1 MRAFLLGCSSF
12 LLLACSV
19 QSPSQPSPTLSNPE
33 LWVSEHLAESG
44 SDLFSQLENL
54 PQLKL
59 LVEEGL
65 NNNPQLQQSKSQLA
79 ASVALLELA
88 QAQLWPELSAY
99 LTAGRQDNGNNIAN
113 SAQLGLDFSWEID
126 LWGKLDDQAQAALL
140 DAKTQ
145 LHQYQAAQQNLV
157 AKISQDW
164 FNLLTAQQQL
174 ALIEQRRDNLQQN
187 LTIIEDGYQ
196 SGIRQ
201 SLDVFL
207 SRADV
212 AGAQANVAAKKDQL
226 NQASQALELSLGR
239 YPSGQLRAAGE
250 LTLNIAKL
258 PAGLP
263 SEMLQRRPDIQAEYT
278 NLSAANAR
286 IAVAYKQ
293 KFPSL
298 RLTSRVGGSSNEL
311 NDLLQPESLVWN
323 VFANL
328 TSPLLDAGRLEAQQ
342 QQKQAL
348 AEAAAAQLSNKVLT
362 AFAEVESA
370 LNAETALVE
379 QLDRVI
385 VAADNSI
392 QAEQLAFEQYQAG
405 LVEYVTVLE
414 SQRRSFDSQSTR
426 IDIRNQRLQ
435 NRIDLLLALGG
446 GLPQAPQWAES
457 KDVTP

>member
-1 MRAFLLGCSSF
+1 M
-12 LLLACSV
+12 
-19 QSPSQPSPTLSNPE
+19 QSPSEPTPVLLNPE
-33 LWVSEHLAESG
+33 QWVSEHLAESG
-44 SDLFSQLENL
+44 SDLFSQLENI
-54 PQLKL
+54 PQLKA
-59 LVEEGL
+59 LVDEGL
-65 NNNPQLQQSKSQLA
+65 SNNPQLQQSKSQLA

-88 QAQLWPELSAY
+88 QAEMWPEISAY

-113 SAQLGLDFSWEID
+113 SAQLGIDFNWEID

-157 AKISQDW
+157 ATISQDW

-187 LTIIEDGYQ
+187 LAIIEDGYQ

-212 AGAQANVAAKKDQL
+212 AGAQANVAGKQDQL
-226 NQASQALELSLGR
+226 NQSSQALELSLGR
-239 YPSGQLRAAGE
+239 YPSGRLRATGE
-250 LTLNIAKL
+250 LALNIAKL

-328 TSPLLDAGRLEAQQ
+328 TSPLLDAGRLQAQQ

-348 AEAAAAQLSNKVLT
+348 AEAASAQLRNKVLS

-370 LNAETALVE
+370 LNAETSLVE

-426 IDIRNQRLQ
+426 IDIRNLRLQ
-435 NRIDLLLALGG
+435 NRINLLLALGG
-446 GLPQAPQWAES
+446 GLPQAPRWAES
-457 KDVTP
+457 KEVTP